1 MSNVQERR
9 ELNEKAGATAMPGGM
24 GGKSLDA
31 QDQNLAEELKT
42 YQKKLL
48 SGPGLGRS
56 RGGQT
61 RKENI
66 GTEGYKEKGRKGGLG
81 KAEETG
87 GERATGTGINI
98 D

>member
-9 ELNEKAGATAMPGGM
+9 EFNEKAGVTVMPGGM

-31 QDQNLAEELKT
+31 QENLAE
-42 YQKKLL
+42 
-48 SGPGLGRS
+48 GRS

-61 RKENI
+61 RKEDI
-66 GTEGYKEKGRKGGLG
+66 GTEGYKEMGRKGTGLG

>member
-9 ELNEKAGATAMPGGM
+9 ELNEQAEMTVKPGGK

-31 QDQNLAEELKT
+31 QENLAE
-42 YQKKLL
+42 
-48 SGPGLGRS
+48 GRS

-61 RKENI
+61 RKEQI
-66 GTEGYKEKGRKGGLG
+66 GTEGYKEMGRKGGLG

-87 GERATGTGINI
+87 GERATGTGTNI